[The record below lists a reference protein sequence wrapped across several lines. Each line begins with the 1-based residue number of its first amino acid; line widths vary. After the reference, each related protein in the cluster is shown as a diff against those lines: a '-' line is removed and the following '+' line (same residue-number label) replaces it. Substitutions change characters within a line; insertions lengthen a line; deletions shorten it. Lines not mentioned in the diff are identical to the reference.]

1 MDPISDIFKSM
12 HITGVVHA
20 RLEAT
25 APWGLLRASESGNDS
40 AHRSPAAD
48 NSPSQL
54 AHFGMISRGNCWLSV
69 GGIPDPLPLTGGDC
83 FLLAPGST
91 YALRDDPRTH
101 ARSFCEAAPKKESNV
116 IHYGGGGAPTTIVS
130 GWFRFGQ
137 MSVKPLRRLLPELI
151 LIKADQA
158 RTLALHATLQL
169 LASEMSEPA
178 PGAEVMV
185 NRLADILFIQ
195 CVRAHIA
202 SGSEN
207 CKTGWLRAIFDPKIG
222 AALKAMHEKV
232 ENPWTVATLAAA
244 AGMSRSAFALRF
256 KELLGETPLEYLTN
270 WRMYKA
276 AGLLQE
282 ENDKKL
288 FDIARSVGYDS
299 DAAFSKAFK
308 RVLGVA
314 PKKYRRTAAQGDQVE
329 AVERHVVGASLKVQA
344 AAQNPARGV

>member
-1 MDPISDIFKSM
+1 MDPMSDFFKTM
-12 HITGVVHA
+12 HVASVVHS

-25 APWGLLRASESGNDS
+25 APWGLMRAAEDGNDAVLHS
-40 AHRSPAAD
+40 AVD
-48 NSPSQL
+48 ENSPSQL
-54 AHFGMISRGNCWLSV
+54 AHFGMVSRGNCWLSV

-91 YALRDDPRTH
+91 YALRDNPRTR
-101 ARSFCEAAPKKESNV
+101 ARSFCEVAPKNDSNV

-158 RTLALHATLQL
+158 QTLALHTTLQM
-169 LASEMSEPA
+169 LASELSEPA
-178 PGAEVMV
+178 PGAGVMV

-207 CKTGWLRAIFDPKIG
+207 CKSGWLRAIFDPKIG
-222 AALKAMHEKV
+222 AALKAMHERV
-232 ENPWTVATLAAA
+232 ENPWTVEALAVA

-256 KELLGETPLEYLTN
+256 KELLGETPIKYLTN

-276 AGLLQE
+276 TGFLQE
-282 ENDKKL
+282 GDKKL
-288 FDIARSVGYDS
+288 FEVAKSVGYDS
-299 DAAFSKAFK
+299 NAAFSKAFK

-314 PKKYRRTAAQGDQVE
+314 PREYRRSATE
-329 AVERHVVGASLKVQA
+329 AD
-344 AAQNPARGV
+344 

>member
-1 MDPISDIFKSM
+1 MDPISDVFRTMQVTS
-12 HITGVVHA
+12 VVHS

-25 APWGLLRASESGNDS
+25 APWGLMRAEEDGNG
-40 AHRSPAAD
+40 AAIHSVTAQD
-48 NSPSQL
+48 SPSQL
-54 AHFGMISRGNCWLSV
+54 AHFGMVTRGNCWLSV
-69 GGIPDPLPLTGGDC
+69 GGMPDPLPLTGGDC

-91 YALRDDPRTH
+91 YTLRDSPRTP
-101 ARSFCEAAPKKESNV
+101 ARSFCEVAPKNSSNV

-137 MSVKPLRRLLPELI
+137 MSVKPLKRLLPDLI

-158 RTLALHATLQL
+158 HTLALHATLQL

-185 NRLADILFIQ
+185 NRLADVLFIQ

-202 SGSEN
+202 SGSES
-207 CKTGWLRAIFDPKIG
+207 CKSGWLRAIFDPKIG

-232 ENPWTVATLAAA
+232 ENPWTVETLAVA
-244 AGMSRSAFALRF
+244 AGMSRSAFAFRF

-276 AGLLQE
+276 TGFLQDG
-282 ENDKKL
+282 DKKL
-288 FDIARSVGYDS
+288 FEVAKSVGYDS

-308 RVLGVA
+308 RVLGVG
-314 PKKYRRTAAQGDQVE
+314 PSEYRRRSADTD
-329 AVERHVVGASLKVQA
+329 
-344 AAQNPARGV
+344 

>member
-1 MDPISDIFKSM
+1 MDPITDLFKTM
-12 HITGVVHA
+12 HVASVVHA

-25 APWGLLRASESGNDS
+25 APWGLMREAEGGSDAVFATPTAE
-40 AHRSPAAD
+40 

-54 AHFGMISRGNCWLSV
+54 AHFGMVSRGNCWLSV
-69 GGIPDPLPLTGGDC
+69 GGLSDPLPLTGGDC

-91 YALRDDPRTH
+91 YVLRDSPGTR
-101 ARSFCEAAPKKESNV
+101 ARSFCEVAPKNGSNV
-116 IHYGGGGAPTTIVS
+116 IQYGGGGAPTTIVS

-151 LIKADQA
+151 LMKAEQA
-158 RTLALHATLQL
+158 RTLALHTTLQL

-202 SGSEN
+202 SSSEN
-207 CKTGWLRAIFDPKIG
+207 CKSGWLRAIFDPKIG
-222 AALKAMHEKV
+222 VALKAMHEKV
-232 ENPWTVATLAAA
+232 ENPWTVETLAVA

-270 WRMYKA
+270 
-276 AGLLQE
+276 
-282 ENDKKL
+282 
-288 FDIARSVGYDS
+288 
-299 DAAFSKAFK
+299 
-308 RVLGVA
+308 
-314 PKKYRRTAAQGDQVE
+314 
-329 AVERHVVGASLKVQA
+329 
-344 AAQNPARGV
+344 